1 MSYLRAEDSI
11 CQSHQ
16 LKPGDYLII
25 SSDGLFD
32 NLYEDEIALII
43 QNHISDTTASSTS
56 TSSSSNNNN
65 KITSE
70 ILDSACQ
77 TLVLKAS
84 KGNLISFH
92 L

>member
-1 MSYLRAEDSI
+1 M
-11 CQSHQ
+11 
-16 LKPGDYLII
+16 KPGDYLII

-56 TSSSSNNNN
+56 TSSSSSNNN

-77 TLVLKAS
+77 TLVHKAS

-92 L
+92 FNVNFGINFLNISLF